1 MRNDD
6 DTTDTTPRLLWPTSE
21 AAAAVSLKPQTL
33 RAMRSRG
40 DGPTFVRLS
49 KNTVAYTPED
59 LKSWIE
65 SRKRKS
71 TADPGPGRAA

>member
-6 DTTDTTPRLLWPTSE
+6 DAAPRLLWPTSRTASE
-21 AAAAVSLKPQTL
+21 LELKPQTL

-40 DGPTFVRLS
+40 DGPTFVKLS
-49 KNTVAYTPED
+49 GNRVAYDPQD
-59 LKSWIE
+59 LKRWIE